1 MRDIA
6 VSDLKRMQNEGED
19 FVLLDVREPNEV
31 AYASIGPSLHIPM
44 QQVPSR
50 LNELD
55 PAQSI
60 VVFCHR
66 GNRSLQICQF
76 LGQYDFSDVMNLT
89 GGIAAWSQ
97 EIDPSVP
104 TY

>member
-1 MRDIA
+1 MRHIS
-6 VSDLKRMQNEGED
+6 VSDLKRMQDEGED

-31 AYASIGPSLHIPM
+31 AHASIGPSLHIPM

-55 PAQSI
+55 PAQPV
-60 VVFCHR
+60 VVFCHT
-66 GNRSLQICQF
+66 GGRSLQICQF
-76 LGQYDFSDVMNLT
+76 LGQYDFSDVMNLV

>member
-1 MRDIA
+1 MRHIS
-6 VSDLKRMQNEGED
+6 VSDLKRMQDEGED

-31 AYASIGPSLHIPM
+31 AYASVGPALHIPM
-44 QQVPSR
+44 QLIPQR

-55 PAQSI
+55 PAQSV
-60 VVFCHR
+60 VVFCHT
-66 GNRSLQICQF
+66 GARSLEVCHF

-89 GGIAAWSQ
+89 GGIDAWSR

>member
-1 MRDIA
+1 MRHIS
-6 VSDLKRMQNEGED
+6 VSDLQQMQDEGAD

-31 AYASIGPSLHIPM
+31 AYASVQPSQHIPM

-55 PAQSI
+55 PARP
-60 VVFCHR
+60 VVVICHT
-66 GNRSLQICQF
+66 GSRSLEVCHF

-97 EIDPSVP
+97 QIDPSVP